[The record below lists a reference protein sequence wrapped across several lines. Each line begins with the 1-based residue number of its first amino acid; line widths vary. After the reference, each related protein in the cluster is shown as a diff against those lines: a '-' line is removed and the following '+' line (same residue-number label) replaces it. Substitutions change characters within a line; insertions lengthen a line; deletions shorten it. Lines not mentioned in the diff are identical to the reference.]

1 MELIAHR
8 INSVKKLKK
17 LPKKYGAEIDLRSN
31 GSNIILNH
39 DPHKKGEKLKNFLSY
54 YNHGTL
60 ILNIK
65 ESGIE
70 NEAIKISKKFKIRKF
85 FLLDVEMPFICKN
98 KKNINK
104 SLSVRYSEYES
115 IDTVKKFINNVGW
128 VWIDTFNKLPI
139 NKANIKVL
147 KKFKTCLVCPE
158 RWNRPQDISLY
169 YKQMKLQKFF
179 PNLVMTSQKNF
190 SRWEKLI
197 SKN

>member
-128 VWIDTFNKLPI
+128 VWIDIF
-139 NKANIKVL
+139 
-147 KKFKTCLVCPE
+147 
-158 RWNRPQDISLY
+158 
-169 YKQMKLQKFF
+169 
-179 PNLVMTSQKNF
+179 
-190 SRWEKLI
+190 LI
-197 SKN
+197 ASY

>member
-70 NEAIKISKKFKIRKF
+70 NEVIKISKKFKIKKF

>member
-70 NEAIKISKKFKIRKF
+70 NEVIKISKKFKIRKF

-190 SRWEKLI
+190 SIWEKLI

>member
-8 INSVKKLKK
+8 LNKIHELKR
-17 LPKKYGAEIDLRSN
+17 LSKKYGAEIDLRSN

-70 NEAIKISKKFKIRKF
+70 NEVIKISKKFKIKKF

-190 SRWEKLI
+190 SIWEKLI

>member
-70 NEAIKISKKFKIRKF
+70 NEVIKISKKFKIRKF
-85 FLLDVEMPFICKN
+85 FLLDVELPFICKN
-98 KKNINK
+98 KKNVNK

-169 YKQMKLQKFF
+169 YKQMKLEKFF

>member
-1 MELIAHR
+1 
-8 INSVKKLKK
+8 
-17 LPKKYGAEIDLRSN
+17 
-31 GSNIILNH
+31 
-39 DPHKKGEKLKNFLSY
+39 
-54 YNHGTL
+54 
-60 ILNIK
+60 
-65 ESGIE
+65 
-70 NEAIKISKKFKIRKF
+70 
-85 FLLDVEMPFICKN
+85 MPFICKN

-169 YKQMKLQKFF
+169 YKKMKFQKFF

>member
-169 YKQMKLQKFF
+169 YKQMKFQKFF

>member
-169 YKQMKLQKFF
+169 YKKMKFQTFF

>member
-169 YKQMKLQKFF
+169 YKQMKFQKFF

-190 SRWEKLI
+190 SRWV
-197 SKN
+197 

>member
-169 YKQMKLQKFF
+169 YKKMKFQKFF

>member
-70 NEAIKISKKFKIRKF
+70 NEVIKISKKFKIKKF

-190 SRWEKLI
+190 SIWEKLI